1 MNTLDHL
8 AELLAKAT
16 PLPWTAE
23 FLGGRELGDGGM
35 MAELE
40 SVSSPFCRA
49 THEDDEAFAV
59 AVINAHPVLAEIVR
73 AAKMLDDNLCAVG
86 GCCHYMSADAE
97 RLHDALAKLP
107 KETT

>member
-1 MNTLDHL
+1 MSTLDHL

-16 PLPWTAE
+16 PLPWTADL
-23 FLGGRELGDGGM
+23 LGGRELGDGGI

-49 THEDDEAFAV
+49 THGDDEAFAV
-59 AVINAHPVLAEIVR
+59 AAINAHPVLAEIAR
-73 AAKMLDDNLCAVG
+73 AAVLLDRNLYG
-86 GCCHYMSADAE
+86 IDQHNMTLGADLR
-97 RLHDALAKLP
+97 RLHDAIAKLP